1 MCVRIVV
8 LGFGGFPFWRPQVP
22 KLGTGPPPPK
32 VDKGKLA
39 EQHIGDYVIGLSN
52 EEGDGS

>member
-1 MCVRIVV
+1 MCIHIVV

-52 EEGDGS
+52 EERDGS